1 MIIPFWAKA
10 LVLVLLIG
18 GLSWFW
24 YDKGYDARDL
34 EVKTEQLATIEELTK
49 QKQAKEAELRET
61 SQKLQDALRDVRVE
75 VVYVDRVT
83 RREIEKPVY
92 SQCIVPESGGIL
104 INQNAERF
112 NNLREPQK

>member
-10 LVLVLLIG
+10 LALALVIG
-18 GLSWFW
+18 GFSWFW

-49 QKQAKEAELRET
+49 QKQAKEAELRDV

-92 SQCIVPESGGIL
+92 SQCVVPESGGIL

-112 NNLREPQK
+112 NQLREPVR

>member
-10 LVLVLLIG
+10 LVLVLLLG
-18 GLSWFW
+18 GMSWFW

-34 EVKTEQLATIEELTK
+34 EVKTEQLATIEDLTK
-49 QKQAKEAELRET
+49 QRQAKEAELRDT
-61 SQKLQDALRDVRVE
+61 SQKLQDALTNVKVQ

-83 RREIEKPVY
+83 RTEIEKPIY

-104 INQNAERF
+104 INQNAESF
-112 NNLREPQK
+112 NNLRAPLK